1 MHQGLKSWDLI
12 FMHGGFHTSQGQG
25 TFMHQN
31 NGTML
36 TIMKMNGV
44 ILGTDRLVF
53 STVKM

>member
-1 MHQGLKSWDLI
+1 MEVS
-12 FMHGGFHTSQGQG
+12 HTSQGHG

-36 TIMKMNGV
+36 TIMKMNGLT
-44 ILGTDRLVF
+44 LGIDRLVF

>member
-1 MHQGLKSWDLI
+1 
-12 FMHGGFHTSQGQG
+12 MHGGSHTSQGHG

-44 ILGTDRLVF
+44 ILGIDRLVF
-53 STVKM
+53 STMKCR